1 MCQSSVLNYAS
12 LIISEGKKNKYN
24 NLSAKHFTTQPFNR
38 NVFVFSLSACI
49 KKAARSGSF

>member
-12 LIISEGKKNKYN
+12 LIISEGKKNEYN
-24 NLSAKHFTTQPFNR
+24 NLSAKHFTTQPFIR
-38 NVFVFSLSACI
+38 KIIVFSLPARI